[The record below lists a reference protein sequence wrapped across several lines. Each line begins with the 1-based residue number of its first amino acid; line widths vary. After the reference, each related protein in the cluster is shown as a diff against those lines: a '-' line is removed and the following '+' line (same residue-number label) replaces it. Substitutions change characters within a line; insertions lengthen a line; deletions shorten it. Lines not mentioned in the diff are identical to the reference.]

1 MSQLFKLH
9 RKSQQLLF
17 ALILEHYGA
26 ASEENGGLHL
36 GAFLKE
42 LLGML
47 ELEHKVMLIGIRSET
62 YLLDNHLGGVGLHL
76 LGLLLALIEVLL
88 IIENLTYR
96 RIGLCAYLHQVEF
109 ELISNLKR
117 LRNRIDARLRD
128 IVSNETYLMRSDL
141 LVYVEFVLV
150 ALLSLTR
157 IRTASA
163 GFEARRLRFVR

>member
-1 MSQLFKLH
+1 
-9 RKSQQLLF
+9 
-17 ALILEHYGA
+17 
-26 ASEENGGLHL
+26 
-36 GAFLKE
+36 
-42 LLGML
+42 ML
-47 ELEHKVMLIGIRSET
+47 ELELEVVLISVRPEAD
-62 YLLDNHLGGVGLHL
+62 LLDHYLRGVGLHL

-117 LRNRIDARLRD
+117 LRNRIDAWLRD

>member
-1 MSQLFKLH
+1 MTEVLKLH
-9 RKSQQLLF
+9 RETQQLL
-17 ALILEHYGA
+17 LSLVLEHDR
-26 ASEENGGLHL
+26 ASTEENGGLDL
-36 GAFLKE
+36 GALFE
-42 LLGML
+42 ESSGML
-47 ELEHKVMLIGIRSET
+47 ELELEVVLISVRPEAD
-62 YLLDNHLGGVGLHL
+62 LLDHYLRGVGLHL

-117 LRNRIDARLRD
+117 LRNRIDARLRN